1 MNLDSPVVQT
11 VARQIRGP
19 QKDPR
24 DLRTHLKDQK
34 DQQDPQDLPDLQVL
48 EAPAHVT
55 ILPVPA
61 RADVDVAIIGAGA
74 AGLAAAIFARRAAPH
89 LRVVVFDGARS
100 PGAKILVSGGS
111 RCNVTNAVV
120 TEHDFN
126 GGRPAIIRKVLRAFP
141 ASATVDFFR
150 DLGVTLHEEPLGK
163 LFPDSN
169 RSRDVL
175 EALIRGLAATGAELR
190 AGHRV
195 HDVTRTSEL
204 DDGFDVATSQGS
216 FRCGRVVLATGG
228 LSLPKTGSDGGG
240 YAIATQLGH
249 SIVKTTPALVPL
261 CFDRDAGAWHGG
273 LSGVSLPVHLR
284 VVSAGEPATTVDGA
298 MLWTH
303 FGVSGPAVLDASR
316 HWLRH
321 HLEGRAASV
330 RANVIGDTFEA
341 AEARWI
347 TNAAARP
354 RQTVVNAIATLVP
367 SAVADAVVAHAGV
380 NQTRILAD
388 LPREERRALLH
399 TLTDW
404 PLPVVGS
411 RGYNYAEVTAGG
423 VDLSEINSATMES
436 RIASGLHFVGEIL
449 DVDGRLGGFN
459 FQWAWA
465 SAFVMG
471 RGLAG
476 LEA

>member
-1 MNLDSPVVQT
+1 MHVVST
-11 VARQIRGP
+11 S
-19 QKDPR
+19 
-24 DLRTHLKDQK
+24 
-34 DQQDPQDLPDLQVL
+34 
-48 EAPAHVT
+48 
-55 ILPVPA
+55 
-61 RADVDVAIIGAGA
+61 ADIDVAIIGAGA

-126 GGRPAIIRKVLRAFP
+126 GGRPTIIRKVLRAFP

-150 DLGVTLHEEPLGK
+150 DLGVSLHEEPLGK

-175 EALIRGLAATGAELR
+175 DALLRGLVAAGAELR
-190 AGHRV
+190 SNHRV
-195 HDVTRTSEL
+195 HGVTRVSEA
-204 DDGFDVATSQGS
+204 DGGFDVATSQGPV
-216 FRCGRVVLATGG
+216 RCGRVVLATGG

-240 YAIATQLGH
+240 YEMARQLGH
-249 SIVKTTPALVPL
+249 SIVPTTPALVPL
-261 CFDRDAGAWHGG
+261 CFDRDAAAWHGP
-273 LSGVSLPVHLR
+273 LSGVSQPVHLR
-284 VVSAGEPATTVDGA
+284 VLAVGQSTTSIEGA

-321 HLEGRAASV
+321 RLEGRDATL
-330 RANVIGDTFEA
+330 RANVIGDPFEA

-347 TNAAARP
+347 ANTAARP
-354 RQTVVNAIATLVP
+354 RQAVVNAIATLVP
-367 SAVADAVVAHAGV
+367 SAVAEAVVTYAGV
-380 NQTRILAD
+380 NHARVLAD
-388 LPREERRALLH
+388 LPRDERRALLH

-404 PLPVVGS
+404 PLPISSS
-411 RGYNYAEVTAGG
+411 RGYTYAEVTAGG
-423 VDLSEINSATMES
+423 VDLAELNPATMES
-436 RIASGLHFVGEIL
+436 RITPGLHLVGEIL

-465 SAFVMG
+465 SGYVMG
-471 RGLAG
+471 KGLRGLKA
-476 LEA
+476 